1 MVDDKD
7 VNKDKARKRND
18 RAKIRQFMKAK
29 REKMI
34 ANDRK
39 KKEDEEKARLALKSR
54 LMALD
59 VKAVNAAT
67 KVRLN

>member
-1 MVDDKD
+1 
-7 VNKDKARKRND
+7 
-18 RAKIRQFMKAK
+18 MKAK

-34 ANDRK
+34 ANNRK
-39 KKEDEEKARLALKSR
+39 KKEDEEKAKLALKSR

-67 KVRLN
+67 KVLLNDSHNY